1 MSVVILDDSFD
12 IQRYRE
18 VSRAFSLII
27 PGNISDEL
35 FFELVQAEI
44 VISQAKHQL
53 LVGKISF
60 MDYCD
65 IVSKFDIVDV
75 DDHAYEVEKNL
86 EYLEII

>member
-1 MSVVILDDSFD
+1 
-12 IQRYRE
+12 
-18 VSRAFSLII
+18 
-27 PGNISDEL
+27 
-35 FFELVQAEI
+35 VQAEI